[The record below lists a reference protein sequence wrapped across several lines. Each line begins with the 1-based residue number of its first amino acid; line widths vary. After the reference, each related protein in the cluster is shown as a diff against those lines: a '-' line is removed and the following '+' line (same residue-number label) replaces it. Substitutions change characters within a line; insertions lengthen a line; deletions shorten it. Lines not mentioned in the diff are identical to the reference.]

1 MKKRVI
7 NIVIDIGLLILL
19 AIIACTLITGC
30 TQEEKE
36 SLSMEDV
43 DYICKYDNFDRV
55 KSEDPGYIVE
65 LRDRTTGVHYYV
77 FCRGYRAA
85 LTPVYEADGSVRVSE
100 TPKSD
105 KQKTIDEL
113 MKDHG
118 MTQKEAEKVYN
129 NIKGDD

>member
-19 AIIACTLITGC
+19 AIIACTLMTGC

-36 SLSMEDV
+36 SLSMENI

-77 FCRGYRAA
+77 FCIGYRAA

-100 TPKSD
+100 TPESD

>member
-1 MKKRVI
+1 MKKGVI
-7 NIVIDIGLLILL
+7 NIIINIGLLILL
-19 AIIACTLITGC
+19 AIIACTLMTGC

-36 SLSMEDV
+36 AFNMEDI
-43 DYICKYDNFDRV
+43 DYMCKYDNFDRV

-65 LRDRTTGVHYYV
+65 LRDKTTGVHYYV
-77 FCRGYRAA
+77 FCKGNRAA
-85 LTPVYEADGSVRVSE
+85 ITPVYEADGSIRVSE

-118 MTQKEAEKVYN
+118 MTQEEAEKVYN